1 MRLMLNTLLVIV
13 AAGLW
18 GCQEEDKRINM
29 AADVKSDNLVVNIVT
44 KPVIYAFSWVIG
56 EGVEIDKAVTYVNN
70 DGFLQLEI
78 QGHNRA
84 FNTIRF
90 EYKVEWLDKAGMVV
104 DTTTST
110 WLQGS
115 AAAKAPF
122 AIKAVAPRTTAVD
135 FRMNTRKIPNN

>member
-1 MRLMLNTLLVIV
+1 MLNTLLLV
-13 AAGLW
+13 AAVGVW
-18 GCQEEDKRINM
+18 GCQQEDKRISM

-56 EGVEIDKAVTYVNN
+56 EGVEIDRAVTYVNK
-70 DGFLQLEI
+70 DGFMQLEI

-84 FNTIRF
+84 FNPIRF
-90 EYKVEWLDKAGMVV
+90 EYKVDWLDKDGIVV
-104 DTTTST
+104 DTTTSK
-110 WLQGS
+110 WLQTS

>member
-1 MRLMLNTLLVIV
+1 MLNILLLAV
-13 AAGLW
+13 AIGAW
-18 GCQEEDKRINM
+18 GCQEEDKRISM
-29 AADVKSDNLVVNIVT
+29 AADVKSDNVAVNMVT
-44 KPVIYAFSWVIG
+44 KPVVYAFSWIIG
-56 EGVEIDKAVTYVNN
+56 EGVEIDKAVTYVNK
-70 DGFLQLEI
+70 DGFLELQI

-104 DTTTST
+104 DTATST

-122 AIKAVAPRTTAVD
+122 TIKAIAPRTTAVD